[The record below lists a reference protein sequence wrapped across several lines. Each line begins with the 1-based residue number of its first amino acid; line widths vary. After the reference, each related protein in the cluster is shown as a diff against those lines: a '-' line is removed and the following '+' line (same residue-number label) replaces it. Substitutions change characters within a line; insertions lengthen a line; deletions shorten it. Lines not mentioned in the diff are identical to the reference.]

1 MNFFRKKADFYA
13 LLMSQAE
20 KVLEGVRALREYA
33 SHQGPER
40 ARKVRDLEK
49 EADEERRVLIAELNR
64 TFATPIDRED
74 IFQLSRAL
82 DDVMDYAD
90 NTVRELSA
98 YELSTDEHTKIMI
111 EIMIQAY
118 EELVKSIKYLKQYPK
133 IANDHAVRAKK
144 LENDMEQAYHKALA
158 DLFKGTD
165 PIYMLK
171 MREIYRHLS
180 NCADRGDEAA
190 NIILSIVM
198 KST

>member
-1 MNFFRKKADFYA
+1 
-13 LLMSQAE
+13 
-20 KVLEGVRALREYA
+20 
-33 SHQGPER
+33 
-40 ARKVRDLEK
+40 
-49 EADEERRVLIAELNR
+49 
-64 TFATPIDRED
+64 
-74 IFQLSRAL
+74 
-82 DDVMDYAD
+82 MDYAD